1 MNARNATA
9 GLVLSGAALLLTAC
23 GSGTE
28 TNTSA
33 ATAPSTTTTTTTT
46 TAAPA
51 PTTTAA
57 TTTAPTGAS
66 TVAAPA
72 AERPSSA
79 AGGPAACV
87 TRDLEFAIKPS
98 KGMGDVRSADVVIT
112 NVHADGPC
120 GVFGYGGLGLMN
132 AQGGALPTNLTRLNV
147 PAQGLVPQQIT
158 LAPGASALQHLEWTD
173 TTATGGGAA
182 GCVTSADVVL
192 TPPDDEPSA
201 VVPFTATVCNSGTI
215 TGWPFVAR

>member
-1 MNARNATA
+1 MNARNTTA
-9 GLVLSGAALLLTAC
+9 GLVLAGATLLLSAC

-28 TNTSA
+28 PNTSA
-33 ATAPSTTTTTTTT
+33 ATAPSTTAT
-46 TAAPA
+46 TAAPN

-66 TVAAPA
+66 TVASPA

-98 KGMGDVRSADVVIT
+98 KGMGDLRSADVVIT
-112 NVHADGPC
+112 NVHANGPC

-158 LAPGASALQHLEWTD
+158 LALGASARQHLEWTD

-215 TGWPFVAR
+215 TGWPYVAR